1 MTPTYPRRW
10 KIRKAR
16 SGRWWVMV
24 LTHNSGGRTAYFKVD
39 DQPTWEDAR
48 DYLDQFVVRERAA
61 LRRSP

>member
-1 MTPTYPRRW
+1 
-10 KIRKAR
+10 
-16 SGRWWVMV
+16 MV